1 MDANRHLIT
10 LPTFLLALSSVVVAQ
25 TGLKQQ
31 VLSTFIY
38 TNYGDRT
45 PFVFSTPATL
55 TPLGAHQLFEAG
67 AKVRQ
72 RYVTPIEGDSDVTTI
87 VGISPFQ
94 LQYDQLTV
102 LASQEQYVTGSAQ
115 AFLQGLYPPLETF
128 SNYTYIAGQST
139 IENGTNLVAPLSGY
153 QYPDILTL
161 TSNDMNSIW
170 LDGSH
175 NCPTWRASVNDYYQ
189 TDAFK
194 NLRNSTQEF
203 YASLQSDFLD
213 GYFSTPSA
221 GYLDAYYI
229 YDYLRYA
236 SVHNTTAARLLQPE
250 DLTKAKILAAD
261 LVFAQNADIAVSG
274 PVEGDH
280 IRAIAGKTLA
290 TRILQSFYT
299 SINTE
304 GNSAKMTLLFGDFQ
318 PMVAF
323 AALAGL
329 TSPQN
334 AAFYSLPEPG
344 ASFIFELYSMQA
356 ATDKTYPE
364 NDEIFVRFF
373 YQNGTGS
380 DSKLVAYPLFG
391 FSPSQTM
398 IPLTDF
404 VANLQQFMMLN
415 IEDWCTTCNS
425 FSVFCPAFV
434 SNNGAL
440 CPTTRSS
447 TGKTGGLSPAV
458 AGVIGAV
465 VTLAVAVLLFGAVAL
480 FGGVRVHRVQTKRRS
495 ELGGFKGSERLASDQ
510 DLTIPK
516 GGAGAVVIASP
527 DPVQTRGHERVG
539 SWELKDQAK
548 AKEIERGMFDINTTR
563 PRRPSY
569 EDDEMPINPF
579 TSPVDPKHHV

>member
-1 MDANRHLIT
+1 MDTSRVLIA
-10 LPTFLLALSSVVVAQ
+10 LPTLFLAFSSAVVAQ
-25 TGLKQQ
+25 SALKQR

-45 PFVFSTPATL
+45 PFVFSSPATL

-67 AKVRQ
+67 AKVRE
-72 RYVTPIEGDSDVTTI
+72 RYVTPIEGDAELTTI
-87 VGISPFQ
+87 AGISPFQ

-102 LASQEQYVTGSAQ
+102 LASQEQFVTGSAQ

-139 IENGTNLVAPLSGY
+139 IENGTNLVAPLNGY

-170 LDGSH
+170 IDGTQ
-175 NCPTWRASVNDYYQ
+175 NCPTWRSSVNDYYQ
-189 TDAFK
+189 TDAFE

-203 YASLQSDFLD
+203 YGSLQSDFLD

-236 SVHNTTAARLLQPE
+236 SVHNTTVARLLAPE

-261 LVFAQNADIAVSG
+261 LVFAQNADISVSG

-280 IRAIAGKTLA
+280 IRAMAGKTLA
-290 TRILQSFYT
+290 TRILQSIYT
-299 SINTE
+299 SISTE
-304 GNSAKMTLLFGDFQ
+304 GDSAKMTLLFGDFQ

-329 TSPQN
+329 TTPQN
-334 AAFYSLPEPG
+334 AAFYNLPEPG

-356 ATDKTYPE
+356 STDQTYPE

-380 DSKLVAYPLFG
+380 DSQLVAYPLFG
-391 FSPSQTM
+391 LSPSQTM
-398 IPLTDF
+398 IPLADF
-404 VANLQQFMMLN
+404 VTNLQKFMIMN
-415 IEDWCTTCNS
+415 VEDWCTTCNS

-434 SNNGAL
+434 DDDGSL
-440 CPTTRSS
+440 CPTTRSP
-447 TGKTGGLSPAV
+447 TGKNGGLSPAV

-465 VTLAVAVLLFGAVAL
+465 VTLAVAGLLFGAVAL
-480 FGGVRVHRVQTKRRS
+480 FGGVRLYRVQNKRRS

-516 GGAGAVVIASP
+516 GGAGATVIASP
-527 DPVQTRGHERVG
+527 SPIQTRGHERVG
-539 SWELKDQAK
+539 SWELREQAK
-548 AKEIERGMFDINTTR
+548 AQEAERRIFETENR

-569 EDDEMPINPF
+569 EEDDMPINPF

>member
-1 MDANRHLIT
+1 MDTNRVLTT
-10 LPTFLLALSSVVVAQ
+10 LPTFLLAFSTLVIAQ
-25 TGLKQQ
+25 TGLKQE

-45 PFVFSTPATL
+45 PFVFSSPSTL
-55 TPLGAHQLFEAG
+55 TPLGAHQLYDAG
-67 AKVRQ
+67 AKIRQ
-72 RYVTPIEGDSDVTTI
+72 RYVTPAEGDSQVTTI
-87 VGISPFQ
+87 RGISPFQ

-139 IENGTNLVAPLSGY
+139 IENGTNLVAPLNGY

-161 TSNDMNSIW
+161 TTNDMNSIY
-170 LDGSH
+170 LDGTQ

-189 TDAFK
+189 TDAFQT
-194 NLRNSTQEF
+194 LRNSTQDF
-203 YASLQSDFLD
+203 YGSLQSDFLD

-236 SVHNTTAARLLQPE
+236 SVHNTTVARLLEPE

-274 PVEGDH
+274 PVKGDQ
-280 IRAIAGKTLA
+280 IRALAGRTLA
-290 TRILQSFYT
+290 TRILQSIYQ
-299 SINTE
+299 SISTE
-304 GNSAKMTLLFGDFQ
+304 GGSAKMTLLFGDFQ

-356 ATDKTYPE
+356 ETDKTYPE
-364 NDEIFVRFF
+364 SDEIFVRFF
-373 YQNGTGS
+373 YQNGTDS
-380 DSKLVAYPLFG
+380 DSQLVAYPLFG

-398 IPLTDF
+398 IPLADF
-404 VANLQQFMMLN
+404 VANLQRFMIMN
-415 IEDWCTTCNS
+415 VEDWCTTCNS

-434 SNNGAL
+434 DNTGAL
-440 CPTTRSS
+440 CPTTRGSS
-447 TGKTGGLSPAV
+447 AKNGGLSPAV

-465 VTLAVAVLLFGAVAL
+465 VALAVAALLFGVVAL
-480 FGGVRVHRVQTKRRS
+480 FGGVRLHRVQTKRRS

-527 DPVQTRGHERVG
+527 DPIQTRGHERVG
-539 SWELKDQAK
+539 SWELNDQAK
-548 AKEIERGMFDINTTR
+548 AQDIERSMFDSNTDR

-569 EDDEMPINPF
+569 EDDDMPINPF
-579 TSPVDPKHHV
+579 TPPVDPKHHV